1 MKNKSPNLKKVKQQR
16 EDHLFGTR
24 FDNNEPGENPGV
36 YDIWR
41 NSNSLAMWRMEIE
54 IQFHLLGR
62 RFSAISTKKPT
73 ICHSVPADHN
83 KKNRMDWESGRWW
96 HLAQWLPVTGGG
108 YMAITHC
115 FNQNHIIDYQWVNGL
130 SVLKETRKKR
140 KAFRLLAGQLQRRKR
155 GTRLDLQS
163 AGDAL
168 RRDGAAALAAF
179 LGRVL
184 AAARALRRRGRDAST
199 DAGAEADAATRRPL
213 SPHKPN
219 PSVSSRAI
227 LLRVLFHHSDD
238 WQQATI
244 NKLRMKKIMTIMMII
259 SNAYGSSSGLWKWRD
274 YWFKSATVDF
284 RARPHP
290 KLVPPVD

>member
-1 MKNKSPNLKKVKQQR
+1 
-16 EDHLFGTR
+16 
-24 FDNNEPGENPGV
+24 
-36 YDIWR
+36 
-41 NSNSLAMWRMEIE
+41 
-54 IQFHLLGR
+54 
-62 RFSAISTKKPT
+62 
-73 ICHSVPADHN
+73 
-83 KKNRMDWESGRWW
+83 
-96 HLAQWLPVTGGG
+96 
-108 YMAITHC
+108 MAITHC

-259 SNAYGSSSGLWKWRD
+259 SNAYGSSSGL
-274 YWFKSATVDF
+274 
-284 RARPHP
+284 
-290 KLVPPVD
+290 